1 MSHSFKNVP
10 LTVAIHHQ
18 QWICYQLLVHPGQ
31 VASNFLYA
39 GDITS
44 GKFMDA
50 STYNINKL
58 IQVHKS

>member
-1 MSHSFKNVP
+1 MSRSFKNVP

-18 QWICYQLLVHPGQ
+18 HWMCYQLLVRPGQ

-44 GKFMDA
+44 GKLMDV
-50 STYNINKL
+50 SIYNINKL

>member
-1 MSHSFKNVP
+1 MSRSFKNVP

-18 QWICYQLLVHPGQ
+18 QWMCHQLLVRPGQ

-44 GKFMDA
+44 GRVTMHL
-50 STYNINKL
+50 Y
-58 IQVHKS
+58 